1 MFGSVKSFVRKRFR
15 AAFMD
20 GRRFTRMRSGDVFA
34 YNRRGEVASAVIAG
48 QTESHVYDF
57 IGNSV
62 TSAVSSADSPS
73 AAVTNVYAANS
84 LNQYESILTRANWSS
99 WTEDPSYDA
108 NGDFTFGGDFG
119 YSYDALSR
127 LTGDIKRIEV
137 K

>member
-1 MFGSVKSFVRKRFR
+1 
-15 AAFMD
+15 MD

-34 YNRRGEVASAVIAG
+34 YNRRGEVSQANIAG
-48 QTESHVYDF
+48 QTESHVYDL

-62 TSAVSSADSPS
+62 TSAVSSADSS
-73 AAVTNVYAANS
+73 FVAATNVYAANN
-84 LNQYESILTRANWSS
+84 LNQYETVRTRLNGSLQ
-99 WTEDPSYDA
+99 TEELSYDA
-108 NGDFTFGGDFG
+108 NGNFASNGDFG